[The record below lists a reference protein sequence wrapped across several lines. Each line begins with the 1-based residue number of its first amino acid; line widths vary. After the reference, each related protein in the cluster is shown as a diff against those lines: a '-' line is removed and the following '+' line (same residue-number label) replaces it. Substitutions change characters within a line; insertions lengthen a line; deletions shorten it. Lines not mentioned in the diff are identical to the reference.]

1 MSTISHDAPGPH
13 RVPISTK
20 LRIPEMWASIAISM
34 MWLAVALCA
43 LFGPD
48 FVSNSAGGNFT
59 KIPSAVFIAV
69 FAWLAT
75 IVVAKRGFGPE
86 K

>member
-20 LRIPEMWASIAISM
+20 LRIP
-34 MWLAVALCA
+34 AL
-43 LFGPD
+43 
-48 FVSNSAGGNFT
+48 T